1 MKRGSFIIVAAAAA
15 VVAGAVVAAPSP
27 QQPFVPKIAVV
38 DLKKCFDKTKYEG
51 IKDADTQLEKFRAE
65 IEQEQ
70 GQLTTKMG
78 TLAEQMKGI
87 PDKASNLYLEKLK
100 EFRMTELN
108 LDMVKKI
115 NQARFLDKYAEVK
128 TRVYNEVRAVVTT
141 IAVAEG
147 YDVVFRIE
155 EPQLD
160 DDAGASAEG
169 VTQRINHRVVL
180 YGSDRMDI
188 TAKVIERLNQEYQKK
203 KAAAPKACVKCKK
216 ESPAGSEKCTSCGE
230 AFPK

>member
-1 MKRGSFIIVAAAAA
+1 MKRGSFVIVAAVAAG
-15 VVAGAVVAAPSP
+15 VAGAVVAAPCQ
-27 QQPFVPKIAVV
+27 QQPFVPKVAVV
-38 DLKKCFDKTKYEG
+38 DLKKCFDKAKYEG
-51 IKDADTQLEKFRAE
+51 IKDADAQLEKFRAD

-70 GQLTTKMG
+70 GALTNKMA

-87 PDKASNLYLEKLK
+87 PDKTSNLYLEKLK

-115 NQARFLDKYAEVK
+115 NQARFMDRYAEVK
-128 TRVYNEVRAVVTT
+128 TKVYNEVRAVVTT
-141 IAVAEG
+141 IAQADG
-147 YDVVFRIE
+147 YDVVLRIE
-155 EPQLD
+155 EPLLD
-160 DDAGASAEG
+160 DDAAGGAES

-180 YGSDRMDI
+180 YGSERMDI
-188 TAKVIERLNQEYQKK
+188 TAKVIEKLNQEYQKK
-203 KAAAPKACVKCKK
+203 KAAAPKVCQKCKK